1 MSEETQVRSRS
12 WLERVFGGSP
22 TAVIL
27 RLVLISLLAG
37 FVMSVFGF
45 DAGDLIRGAVQTVR
59 DAIQD
64 GAGML
69 RQLGGY
75 VLTGAAVVVPIWLL
89 LRLTRAR

>member
-1 MSEETQVRSRS
+1 MSEETKNPTRSG
-12 WLERVFGGSP
+12 LERVLGGSP
-22 TAVIL
+22 VGVMV